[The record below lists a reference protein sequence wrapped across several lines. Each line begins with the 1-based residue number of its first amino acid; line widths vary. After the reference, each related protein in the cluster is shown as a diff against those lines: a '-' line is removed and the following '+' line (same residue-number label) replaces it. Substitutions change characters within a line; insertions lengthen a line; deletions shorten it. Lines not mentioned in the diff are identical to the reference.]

1 MRRRPARLT
10 AGLALATVA
19 LAAALQAADPPARR
33 FYPDDPLW
41 TDPDRAVDAG
51 ELPEIPEGDIFDFV
65 RNTFLQGSTG
75 ERRDTP
81 ARNVNTLDEV
91 PDSSWFTNRIGRR
104 TLTVDEIVRGPDGE
118 DRATATTTAGSVGA
132 ASAAG
137 TIDTRGWQV
146 VALKTEGIQPGY
158 RVTDPLGHLW
168 QVEFDP
174 PSNPEMAT
182 GAEVIGTAFYH
193 AFGYHVVEVALTDVD
208 IAALKISP
216 KATVADLTTTRRR
229 PLMREDIARVLSRAA
244 RRADGTY
251 RGIAS
256 RFADG
261 RPVGHFRY
269 FGTRP
274 DDPND
279 IFPHEH
285 RRELRGARVFA
296 AWLNHDDSRGINS
309 LDMLVGE
316 PGRRWVKHYMFD
328 FGSILGSGTYGPQ
341 SHRAGNEYIFEWKP
355 GLMTLATFGLHFKP
369 WVTYRYPAVPPSVGR
384 LEGERFDPLAW
395 KPEYPNTAFDNMRP
409 DDAFWAARIVARFS
423 EDAIR
428 AVVGKAR
435 YTDPRATEYLTRTLI
450 TRREKVLRAWLT
462 GVNPLVDA
470 ALDPGG
476 RLSAANIAVST
487 GVATAPAS
495 YTLSW
500 FTFDGDSGMA
510 TPAGEA
516 VRVEVAPGVLP
527 GASLQATAPAS
538 ALAAGDARF
547 IGVRITADHADHPA
561 WKTHPAT
568 FYFRRTAEGW
578 QLAGVERNQPG
589 NTGDS
594 K

>member
-1 MRRRPARLT
+1 MRRRHARLA
-10 AGLALATVA
+10 AGLALVTVT
-19 LAAALQAADPPARR
+19 LAAALQASDPPARR
-33 FYPDDPLW
+33 FYPDDPIW
-41 TDPDRAVDAG
+41 TDPDRTVDAG
-51 ELPEIPEGDIFDFV
+51 DLPEIPEGDIFDFA

-104 TLTVDEIVRGPDGE
+104 DLTVEDIVRGPDREGRLQTE
-118 DRATATTTAGSVGA
+118 GA
-132 ASAAG
+132 AAG
-137 TIDTRGWQV
+137 TLDTRDWQV
-146 VALKTEGIQPGY
+146 VALKTEGLQPGY
-158 RVTDPLGHLW
+158 RVVDHEGHLW

-182 GAEVIGTAFYH
+182 GAEIIGTAFYH
-193 AFGYHVVEVALTDVD
+193 AFGYHVVEVALTNVD
-208 IAALKISP
+208 LATLKISP
-216 KATVADLTTTRRR
+216 KATVVD
-229 PLMREDIARVLSRAA
+229 PAA
-244 RRADGTY
+244 RRKQKRPLTRDDIAMVLRNVARREDGTY
-251 RGIAS
+251 RAIAS
-256 RFADG
+256 RFAEG
-261 RPVGHFRY
+261 KPVGHFRY

-309 LDMLVGE
+309 LDMLEGE

-341 SHRAGNEYIFEWKP
+341 SVRGGNEYIFEWKP
-355 GLMTLATFGLHFKP
+355 GLMTLATLGLYFKP
-369 WVTYRYPAVPPSVGR
+369 WITYKYPDMPPSVGR

-409 DDAFWAARIVARFS
+409 EDAFWAARIVARFS
-423 EDAIR
+423 EESVR

-435 YTDPRATEYLTRTLI
+435 YTDRRASEYLTRTLMA
-450 TRREKVLRAWLT
+450 RRDKVLRAWLT

-470 ALDPGG
+470 TLDRNG
-476 RLSAANIAVST
+476 RLSASNVAVAA
-487 GVATAPAS
+487 GVATPPSS

-500 FTFDGDSGMA
+500 FTLDGESGQI
-510 TPAGEA
+510 TPVGEPTRID
-516 VRVEVAPGVLP
+516 VP
-527 GASLQATAPAS
+527 GAAT
-538 ALAAGDARF
+538 AGDAAAALSASAPTAALASGDVRF
-547 IGVRITADHADHPA
+547 IGVRITGDHAHHPA

-568 FYFRRTAEGW
+568 FYFRSTAEGW
-578 QLAGVERNQPG
+578 ELAGVDRNQPG
-589 NTGDS
+589 DIGDT

>member
-1 MRRRPARLT
+1 MRRRHARLA
-10 AGLALATVA
+10 AGLALATVT
-19 LAAALQAADPPARR
+19 LAVGLQAAASQGRR
-33 FYPDDPLW
+33 FYPDDPIW

-51 ELPEIPEGDIFDFV
+51 DLPAIDDGDLFDFA
-65 RNTFLQGSTG
+65 RNTFLKGGTG
-75 ERRDTP
+75 ERIDTP

-104 TLTVDEIVRGPDGE
+104 DLTVEGIVRGPDREG
-118 DRATATTTAGSVGA
+118 RARAPRPVDTATIDT
-132 ASAAG
+132 G
-137 TIDTRGWQV
+137 TIDTRDWQV
-146 VALKTEGIQPGY
+146 VALKTEGLQPGY
-158 RVTDPLGHLW
+158 RVVDPEGHLW

-182 GAEVIGTAFYH
+182 GAEIIGTAFYH

-208 IAALKISP
+208 TATLKISP
-216 KATVADLTTTRRR
+216 KATVDDATTRRKR
-229 PLMREDIARVLSRAA
+229 PLTREDIALVLRNAA

-251 RGIAS
+251 RAIAS

-261 RPVGHFRY
+261 RPIGHFRY

-309 LDMLVGE
+309 LDMLEGE

-341 SHRAGNEYIFEWKP
+341 TPRAGNEYIFEWKP
-355 GLMTLATFGLHFKP
+355 GLMTLATFGLYFKP
-369 WVTYRYPAVPPSVGR
+369 WVTYRYPDVPPSVGR
-384 LEGERFDPLAW
+384 LEGERFDPLLW

-409 DDAFWAARIVARFS
+409 EDAFWAARIVARFS

-435 YTDPRATEYLTRTLI
+435 YTDPRASEYLTRTLMA
-450 TRREKVLRAWLT
+450 RREKVLRAWLT
-462 GVNPLVDA
+462 GVNPVVDA
-470 ALDPGG
+470 RVNRDG
-476 RLSAANIAVST
+476 RFTASNIAVAA
-487 GVATAPAS
+487 GVARPPTT

-500 FTFDGDSGMA
+500 FEFDEASGEA
-510 TPAGEA
+510 NKLVETVRIGGADGHINAETPAA
-516 VRVEVAPGVLP
+516 LL
-527 GASLQATAPAS
+527 ASQEGT
-538 ALAAGDARF
+538 GHV
-547 IGVRITADHADHPA
+547 GVRIRGYHPDHPS
-561 WKTHPAT
+561 WVTNPAD
-568 FYFRRTAEGW
+568 FYFRRTPEGW
-578 QLAGVERNQPG
+578 ETVGVERHKAVVLE
-589 NTGDS
+589 TLYDE
-594 K
+594 